1 MITAENK
8 TTFDLLSI
16 LFIFIPFTLIIGPF
30 FPDLFLVIITLY
42 FLFFSILKKNFLVG
56 YLLKISVAQILYLKL
71 RVMMMVHGVESEL

>member
-42 FLFFSILKKNFLVG
+42 FLFFSILKKNFLVF
-56 YLLKISVAQILYLKL
+56 KNNYLKFFFVGL
-71 RVMMMVHGVESEL
+71 FVFFYYFSFYL